1 MDTGLLIVSLVFF
14 LIGIGLIVSA
24 YKAYKKF
31 KFFTSAQLQSI
42 DYIKTG
48 PVKIKGKI
56 VADKTLSSPYS
67 KKPCVYYRYR
77 TISMRFKSATGGPSS
92 AKAAQQ
98 IVASGENAVSF
109 DVDDG
114 TGRIN
119 VNAEGADIMG
129 LDNINYYVSASNETL
144 SLGERIKRLKE
155 MGESDFKKSK
165 KPVHIPED
173 LTPYDGSLHSS
184 KYDYLFGDT
193 YIPPNSEIVVV
204 GSAERLVDDRL
215 QIRKKPVM
223 LIAQEDDLIK
233 SNLSGTNT
241 LRTFAVGI
249 AMLLLGVF
257 FIIIGK

>member
-14 LIGIGLIVSA
+14 LIGIGLILSA

-31 KFFTSAQLQSI
+31 KFFTAANLQSI
-42 DYIKTG
+42 SYVKTG

-56 VADKTLSSPYS
+56 IADKTLSSPYS

-77 TISMRFKSATGGPSS
+77 TMSMRFKSATGGPSPS
-92 AKAAQQ
+92 KAAPQ
-98 IVASGENAVSF
+98 IVASGENSVSF
-109 DVDDG
+109 NVDDG

-119 VNAEGADIMG
+119 VNVEGPDILG
-129 LDNINYYVSASNETL
+129 LDNINYYVSASNEVL
-144 SLGERIKRLKE
+144 SLKERIKRLKE

-173 LTPYDGSLHSS
+173 LIPYDGSLHSS
-184 KYDYLFGDT
+184 KYDYMFGDT
-193 YIPPNSEIVVV
+193 YIPPDSEIIVV
-204 GSAERLVDDRL
+204 GSAERLADDRL
-215 QIRKKPVM
+215 QICKKPVM
-223 LIAQEDDLIK
+223 LIAQDDDLIK
-233 SNLSGTNT
+233 SSLSNTNT